1 MKGVG
6 AMTQEELERL
16 LEGLHRDCYGW
27 ALACCRWNRDE
38 ALEVLQTAYVRV
50 IEGAARLNGF
60 PAPRAWLF
68 GVIRR
73 TALERRRRRA
83 VRALG
88 LLRWQRLSPARADA
102 AGPAAEAEEGE
113 ARARLRRLLDRLSSR
128 QRDLLH
134 LVFYQDMTIEEA
146 AGVLAISLGTARV
159 HYERGKARLRRL
171 LSEEQV
177 TRP

>member
-1 MKGVG
+1 
-6 AMTQEELERL
+6 MTQDELERL
-16 LEGLHRDCYGW
+16 LEGLHHDCYGW
-27 ALACCRWNRDE
+27 ALSCCRWNRDE

-50 IEGAARLNGF
+50 LEGSARLNGF

-83 VRALG
+83 VRAVG
-88 LLRWQRLSPARADA
+88 LLRWQRLAPAPPDVE
-102 AGPAAEAEEGE
+102 GPGAAAEESE

-146 AGVLAISLGTARV
+146 AGVLAISLGTARA

-171 LSEEQV
+171 LADEQV
-177 TRP
+177 THT

>member
-1 MKGVG
+1 MN
-6 AMTQEELERL
+6 QDELEPLLERL
-16 LEGLHRDCYGW
+16 HHDCYGW
-27 ALACCRWNRDE
+27 ALACCRWNREE

-50 IEGAARLNGF
+50 LEGRARLNGF

-73 TALERRRRRA
+73 TALEHRRRWA

-88 LLRWQRLSPARADA
+88 LLRWQRLSPPQD
-102 AGPAAEAEEGE
+102 GPAHPAAQAEDEE
-113 ARARLRRLLDRLSSR
+113 ARARLRRLLGRLSSR

-146 AGVLAISLGTARV
+146 AGVLSISLGTARA
-159 HYERGKARLRRL
+159 HYERGKARLRQL
-171 LSEEQV
+171 LAEEQV

>member
-1 MKGVG
+1 
-6 AMTQEELERL
+6 MTQEELELL
-16 LEGLHRDCYGW
+16 LERLHHDCYGW
-27 ALACCRWNRDE
+27 ALACCRWNREE

-50 IEGAARLNGF
+50 LEGRARLNGF

-73 TALERRRRRA
+73 TALEQRRRWA

-88 LLRWQRLSPARADA
+88 MRRWQRLEPVPPGP
-102 AGPAAEAEEGE
+102 AGPAAQVEDDE

-146 AGVLAISLGTARV
+146 AGVLSISLGTARA
-159 HYERGKARLRRL
+159 HYERGKARLRNL
-171 LSEEQV
+171 LAQEQV

>member
-1 MKGVG
+1 MN
-6 AMTQEELERL
+6 QDELEPL
-16 LEGLHRDCYGW
+16 LEQLHHDCYGW
-27 ALACCRWNRDE
+27 ALACCRWNREE

-50 IEGAARLNGF
+50 LEGRARLNGF

-73 TALERRRRRA
+73 TALEQRRRWA

-88 LLRWQRLSPARADA
+88 LLRWQRLSPAPD
-102 AGPAAEAEEGE
+102 GPAQPAAQAEDEE

-146 AGVLAISLGTARV
+146 AGVLSISLGTARA
-159 HYERGKARLRRL
+159 HYERGKARLRQL
-171 LSEEQV
+171 LAEEQV